1 MPSTLW
7 TVLPKVDK
15 DKCTGCGACAN
26 ICPKQVIMIDVE
38 GPRKP
43 VVMCSNKDK
52 GSCGHEGLHHLLHC
66 LRYVRAHL

>member
-1 MPSTLW
+1 MCKFDAIHI
-7 TVLPKVDK
+7 VDGVAKVDK

-26 ICPKQVIMIDVE
+26 ICPKQVIMIDVG

-52 GSCGHEGLHHLLHC
+52 GCLLYTSRC
-66 LRYVRAHL
+66 V